1 MAKWLIGIFLTVI
14 MAIGIAIGLPYK
26 PKTTLCWDP
35 PTTNTDGTP
44 LTDLAGYKVYSN
56 QTGGTTYTD
65 AQAKD
70 VGNVTC
76 NNLEQTFGI
85 QSGLYY
91 YVITAYNT
99 ANIESPFSDEVSNL
113 STKQSNSPKNTRTQ

>member
-1 MAKWLIGIFLTVI
+1 MKWLAGLLLTI
-14 MAIGIAIGLPYK
+14 MVAIGIAIGLPYK

-44 LTDLAGYKVYSN
+44 LTNLEGYKVYSN
-56 QTGGTTYTD
+56 KTGGTTYTD

-76 NNLEQTFGI
+76 INFEQTFGI

-91 YVITAYNT
+91 YVVTAYNT
-99 ANIESPFSDEVSNL
+99 AKIESQFSNEVSNL
-113 STKQSNSPKNTRTQ
+113 STKQSNEPKNTRTQ

>member
-1 MAKWLIGIFLTVI
+1 MKWLLGLFLTIIV
-14 MAIGIAIGLPYK
+14 AVGIAIGLPYK
-26 PKTTLCWDP
+26 PKTTLCYDP

-44 LTDLAGYKVYSN
+44 LTDLAGFKAYSS
-56 QTGGTTYTD
+56 QASGVYTD

-76 NNLEQTFGI
+76 INLEQTFGI
-85 QSGLYY
+85 QTGLYY
-91 YVITAYNT
+91 YVVTAYNT
-99 ANIESPFSDEVSNL
+99 AKIESPFSDEVSNL

>member
-1 MAKWLIGIFLTVI
+1 MKWLVSVI
-14 MAIGIAIGLPYK
+14 ILIVGAVLVIALPYK

-44 LTDLAGYKVYSN
+44 LTDLVGYKAYSS
-56 QTGGTTYTD
+56 QVSGTYTD
-65 AQAKD
+65 AQGKD
-70 VGNVTC
+70 VGDVTC
-76 NNLEQTFGI
+76 VNFEQTFGM

-99 ANIESPFSDEVSNL
+99 ANIESQFSNEVSNL
-113 STKQSNSPKNTRTQ
+113 STKQSNEPKNTRTQ

>member
-1 MAKWLIGIFLTVI
+1 MKWLISLIILIVGAVMVI
-14 MAIGIAIGLPYK
+14 ALPYK

-56 QTGGTTYTD
+56 KTGGATYTD

-76 NNLEQTFGI
+76 INFEQTFGI

-91 YVITAYNT
+91 YVVTAYNT
-99 ANIESPFSDEVSNL
+99 AKIESQFSTEVSNL
-113 STKQSNSPKNTRTQ
+113 STKQANEPKNTRTQ